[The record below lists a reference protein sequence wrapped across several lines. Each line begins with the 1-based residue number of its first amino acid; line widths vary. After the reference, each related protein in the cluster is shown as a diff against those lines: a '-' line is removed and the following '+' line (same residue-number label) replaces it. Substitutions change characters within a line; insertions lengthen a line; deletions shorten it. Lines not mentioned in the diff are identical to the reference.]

1 MNIDLFEPPI
11 QLNKSDLEFQRK
23 IGDGAFASVW
33 RVKNKHTGK
42 FFALKIVQKSK
53 VAKILPQF
61 KREVSIMYELEHQHI
76 VKLHTHFEDFK
87 CFYLVMELAE
97 NGSLFQKLFREKVF
111 SEKIAYEYFRQV
123 LNAIDYLH
131 NRSPPIIH
139 RDIKPENILLNKKGQ
154 VKLTDFGWANY
165 LSDTRYTTCGTLE
178 YLPPEIVEEKGQD
191 LSVDIWCLGVLLY
204 EMLCG
209 TTPFKANVKEMI
221 IYNIT
226 KGTIRFPST
235 LSPSAKDLIL
245 KMLERSQE
253 NRITINDV
261 KNHEWV
267 NSHGSDELYEKFLD
281 ESTAAT
287 IIIDM
292 SSCKSTKESFAEETS
307 KKLDVKEELE
317 LAKNKVKTLEDKISS
332 TNCGKIKLI
341 SQEKILKQALYDA
354 DLELQHL
361 QMTDTSSSILEKLHS
376 IKKSNFDKAQLC
388 KKQRFYLEKLH
399 SNIIDIDKELSIK
412 ENELKNLHSKS
423 KSLNMGF
430 SRIKSYKSLDISAL
444 QINLDVMQSQLGDKS
459 LFQSYDFSM
468 KDIKNFM
475 ENSINQIPEFTK
487 RDYDRKIDE
496 CKEKAME
503 FEQKITEEAINFED
517 TKNRILQSYGKIK
530 EELMKIMRKNRE
542 DWRKNKVLKEN
553 KDKKD
558 LLKLYKEAIDMENP
572 HEVSEKSIYE
582 ANEKL
587 KKIKDDL
594 NRSYVRIKGLRK
606 ERFRLRETIDVK
618 DMEIDDIKFEI
629 GKVKTI
635 SCLYHW

>member
-1 MNIDLFEPPI
+1 
-11 QLNKSDLEFQRK
+11 
-23 IGDGAFASVW
+23 
-33 RVKNKHTGK
+33 
-42 FFALKIVQKSK
+42 
-53 VAKILPQF
+53 
-61 KREVSIMYELEHQHI
+61 
-76 VKLHTHFEDFK
+76 
-87 CFYLVMELAE
+87 
-97 NGSLFQKLFREKVF
+97 
-111 SEKIAYEYFRQV
+111 
-123 LNAIDYLH
+123 
-131 NRSPPIIH
+131 
-139 RDIKPENILLNKKGQ
+139 
-154 VKLTDFGWANY
+154 
-165 LSDTRYTTCGTLE
+165 
-178 YLPPEIVEEKGQD
+178 LPPEIVEEKGQD

-209 TTPFKANVKEMI
+209 TTPFKANVKEMV

-226 KGTIRFPST
+226 KGSIRFPST

-267 NSHGSDELYEKFLD
+267 NSHCSEDLYEKFLD

-287 IIIDM
+287 IIDM

-307 KKLDVKEELE
+307 KKIDIKEELE
-317 LAKNKVKTLEDKISS
+317 LAKNKAKTLEDKISS
-332 TNCGKIKLI
+332 ANYDKIKLV
-341 SQEKILKQALYDA
+341 SQEKILKQTLYDA

-361 QMTDTSSSILEKLHS
+361 QIIDTSSSILEKLHN

-388 KKQRFYLEKLH
+388 KKQRFYLEKLQA
-399 SNIIDIDKELSIK
+399 NIVDIDKELAIK
-412 ENELKNLHSKS
+412 ENELKNLQNKA

-459 LFQSYDFSM
+459 FFQSYDFSM

-475 ENSINQIPEFTK
+475 ENSVNQLPELSK

-553 KDKKD
+553 KEKKD
-558 LLKLYKEAIDMENP
+558 LLKLYKEVVDMENP
-572 HEVSEKSIYE
+572 HEISEKSIYE

-587 KKIKDDL
+587 RKIKDDL
-594 NRSYVRIKGLRK
+594 TRRYMRIKGLRK

-635 SCLYHW
+635 SSLYHW

>member
-1 MNIDLFEPPI
+1 MNIDLFEPPM

-53 VAKILPQF
+53 VSKILPQF
-61 KREVSIMYELEHQHI
+61 KREVSIMYEVEHQHI

-87 CFYLVMELAE
+87 CFYLLMELAE
-97 NGSLFQKLFREKVF
+97 GGSLFQKLFKEKVF
-111 SEKIAYEYFRQV
+111 NEKIAYEYFKQV

-154 VKLTDFGWANY
+154 IKLTDFGWANY
-165 LSDTRYTTCGTLE
+165 LNDTRHTTCGTLE
-178 YLPPEIVEEKGQD
+178 YLPPEIIEEKEHD

-245 KMLERSQE
+245 KMLERSHE

-267 NSHGSDELYEKFLD
+267 NSHSSEELYEKFLD
-281 ESTAAT
+281 ESTSAT

-292 SSCKSTKESFAEETS
+292 STCKSTKDSFAEETS
-307 KKLDVKEELE
+307 KKIDVKEELV
-317 LAKNKVKTLEDKISS
+317 LAKNKAKTLEDKILSA
-332 TNCGKIKLI
+332 NCDKIKLT
-341 SQEKILKQALYDA
+341 STEKILKKTLYDA

-361 QMTDTSSSILEKLHS
+361 LMIDTSSSISEKLHN
-376 IKKSNFDKAQLC
+376 IKKSNFDKTQLC
-388 KKQRFYLEKLH
+388 KKQRFYLEKLQL
-399 SNIIDIDKELSIK
+399 NIVEIDKEISVK
-412 ENELKNLHSKS
+412 ENELKNLQSKA

-430 SRIKSYKSLDISAL
+430 SRIKSYKSLDISSL
-444 QINLDVMQSQLGDKS
+444 QINLDVMQSQLGDRS
-459 LFQSYDFSM
+459 SCHSYDLSI

-475 ENSINQIPEFTK
+475 ENSINQLPEFSK
-487 RDYDRKIDE
+487 REYERKIDE
-496 CKEKAME
+496 CKEQAME

-553 KDKKD
+553 QQKKD
-558 LLKLYKEAIDMENP
+558 LLKMCNEVIENP
-572 HEVSEKSIYE
+572 HGVNEMSIYE
-582 ANEKL
+582 AKEKL
-587 KKIKDDL
+587 RIIKEDL
-594 NRSYVRIKGLRK
+594 NKSYMRIKGLRK

-635 SCLYHW
+635 SSLYHW